1 MKPTAKFSELDDDFP
16 PEYTAQ
22 RRAGVTAAY
31 AEELKRRAE
40 RAGLLQSH
48 VMQEI
53 IQRAETA
60 AAEAARE
67 LAQKYR

>member
-1 MKPTAKFSELDDDFP
+1 MKPVAKFSELDDDFP

-22 RRAGVTAAY
+22 RRASVTATY

-40 RAGLLQSH
+40 RAGLLQSRI
-48 VMQEI
+48 MQEKI
-53 IQRAETA
+53 RQAET

-67 LAQKYR
+67 LAQNRR

>member
-22 RRAGVTAAY
+22 RRASVTAAY

-40 RAGLLQSH
+40 RAGLLQSRI
-48 VMQEI
+48 MQAK
-53 IQRAETA
+53 IQQAEA

-67 LAQKYR
+67 QAQKYR

>member
-22 RRAGVTAAY
+22 RRASVTAAY

-40 RAGLLQSH
+40 RAGLLQSRI
-48 VMQEI
+48 MQEKI
-53 IQRAETA
+53 WQAETA

-67 LAQKYR
+67 LAQNRR

>member
-31 AEELKRRAE
+31 AEELKRRAGQ
-40 RAGLLQSH
+40 AGLLQSRI
-48 VMQEI
+48 MQEKI
-53 IQRAETA
+53 RQAETA
-60 AAEAARE
+60 ATEAARE
-67 LAQKYR
+67 HKQKCR